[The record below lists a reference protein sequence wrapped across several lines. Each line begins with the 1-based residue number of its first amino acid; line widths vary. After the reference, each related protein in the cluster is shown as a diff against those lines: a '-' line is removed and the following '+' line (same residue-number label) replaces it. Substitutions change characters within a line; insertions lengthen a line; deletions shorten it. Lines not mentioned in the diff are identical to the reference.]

1 LKMLLEIIFLYLLL
15 FAKVFKNT
23 FPKDLKKQ
31 ANVVQNIKIEE
42 SNHTHE
48 IISIGLILSNVCTS
62 VILPTSYNF
71 CFVFALV
78 CVGINRQKGG
88 D

>member
-1 LKMLLEIIFLYLLL
+1 LQKYLKIL
-15 FAKVFKNT
+15 FQKICKN
-23 FPKDLKKQ
+23 KLSGS